1 VKSVADRAR
10 PLVAV
15 VGATGTGKSDV
26 ALSLAAALDGEVLG
40 ADAYQVYRGLDIGT
54 AKVDAATR
62 RRVPHHLIDIA
73 DPDEPLT
80 LARYL
85 DAAQAALAGVW
96 SGARLPILA
105 GGSGQYVW
113 ALIEGWQ
120 VPRVPPDAALR
131 RELEALAAAEGPAA
145 LHARLAALD
154 PQAAARLD
162 PHNPRRLIRA
172 LELVIRTGRPL
183 AACQTRRPVDADV
196 LILGLRLPRDA
207 LYRRLDERTD
217 AMFTAGLV
225 DEVRHLRAAGFGD
238 VRPLREAMGYKEVSA
253 CLDGALTLEEAI
265 ARTKTA
271 HHRLV
276 RRQHAWFKPDDPR
289 IRWLDAGPQAP
300 TACIEAVREWL
311 GPGPS

>member
-1 VKSVADRAR
+1 VRSVADRAR

-131 RELEALAAAEGPAA
+131 RVVT
-145 LHARLAALD
+145 H
-154 PQAAARLD
+154 PQ
-162 PHNPRRLIRA
+162 PGGRA
-172 LELVIRTGRPL
+172 
-183 AACQTRRPVDADV
+183 Q
-196 LILGLRLPRDA
+196 
-207 LYRRLDERTD
+207 
-217 AMFTAGLV
+217 
-225 DEVRHLRAAGFGD
+225 RH
-238 VRPLREAMGYKEVSA
+238 
-253 CLDGALTLEEAI
+253 
-265 ARTKTA
+265 
-271 HHRLV
+271 
-276 RRQHAWFKPDDPR
+276 
-289 IRWLDAGPQAP
+289 
-300 TACIEAVREWL
+300 AVRAYEL
-311 GPGPS
+311 QLHRRVGRDLHLV